1 MRSTWWQ
8 LAGIGLVVMA
18 AGCSQLPGRAGF
30 SKLGLPSPQATI
42 AASEKTSQRSAAR
55 QIPRSGQKQA
65 DGAPVSD
72 AGVTEALHRGRA
84 LERGGQSDKAR
95 KVYETALTS
104 HPHSAPLLHRL
115 GVVADSQKKH
125 AQAEKFFLAALQS
138 SPQNAELLGDLGYCY
153 FLQAKLDQAQAALTE
168 AVALDPASPRNRN
181 NLGLVLGHQ
190 KDYDGAFE
198 QFSAAGSQ
206 ADAYYNMAF
215 VFAAQDLADE
225 AKGCFQEAIAADPK
239 HERAKVALASFEEYE
254 RTPDRLH
261 GDDHQPADG
270 NVRYVPYVEGPE
282 SGHGDD
288 GVQPASA
295 NNNLPA
301 SRDVGRTTRMLQ
313 LQSRGLLS
321 RHMQQQRQV
330 AQSADASQGTGN
342 LIEVQPQ

>member
-1 MRSTWWQ
+1 MRNTWWQ
-8 LAGIGLVVMA
+8 LAGFGLVVMA

-42 AASEKTSQRSAAR
+42 AAAERTSERSAVPR
-55 QIPRSGQKQA
+55 VPRSGQKRAA
-65 DGAPVSD
+65 DD
-72 AGVTEALHRGRA
+72 REAGVTDALSRGRA

-95 KVYETALTS
+95 KVYETALAS
-104 HPHSAPLLHRL
+104 HPQSAPLLHRL

-125 AQAEKFFLAALQS
+125 AEAEKFFLAALQS
-138 SPQNAELLGDLGYCY
+138 SPRNAELLGDLGYCY
-153 FLQAKLDQAQAALTE
+153 FLQARLDQAESALSK
-168 AVALDPASPRNRN
+168 AVALDPDSPRHRN

-190 KDYDGAFE
+190 RDYDGAFE

-215 VFAAQDLADE
+215 VFAAQDLTDE

-239 HERAKVALASFEEYE
+239 HERAQVALASFEEYE
-254 RTPDRLH
+254 RTPANRRDNESEL
-261 GDDHQPADG
+261 ADG

-282 SGHGDD
+282 SGHGDEA
-288 GVQPASA
+288 VQPATA
-295 NNNLPA
+295 NNHLPA

-313 LQSRGLLS
+313 LQSRGLLG
-321 RHMQQQRQV
+321 RHMQQQRQGT
-330 AQSADASQGTGN
+330 QSADASQGAGN